1 MDPGIWTG
9 TVEMTYLYTMKW
21 EDSAGRT
28 PMLGG
33 DSGSCG
39 LEQLGLENPLPK
51 CLAPRQGWLGSEVTI
66 SQSDTSHLS
75 SMEALG

>member
-1 MDPGIWTG
+1 
-9 TVEMTYLYTMKW
+9 
-21 EDSAGRT
+21 
-28 PMLGG
+28 MLGG